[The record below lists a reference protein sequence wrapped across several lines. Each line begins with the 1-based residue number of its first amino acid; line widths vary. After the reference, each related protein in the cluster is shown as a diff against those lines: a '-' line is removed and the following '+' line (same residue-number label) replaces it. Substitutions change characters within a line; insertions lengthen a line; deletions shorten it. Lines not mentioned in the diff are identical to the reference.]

1 MNFKQKESYDI
12 HDLLAI
18 IALLR
23 GQDGCPWDKEQ
34 DHHSIRKNLLEEAYE
49 AAEAID
55 LEDKELLK
63 EELGDVLMQVVF
75 HSQIEQETDGF
86 SFQEVC
92 DGVCKKLIVR
102 HPHVFGD
109 VSVHDSNEVLSNWE
123 NIKRKTKGQKTYT
136 QTLQSV
142 PKPLPALSK
151 NEKILKRAAKAGFS
165 CWKDQQALLQY
176 IEKKLQRLQ
185 EKLMQQEKESAT
197 NEYGELLFAL
207 TELARVHEIDGEEAL
222 EKTCNRFIDS
232 FAKMEQLAI
241 QKNVSIDAATTETL
255 LELFR
260 EANHIGS

>member
-1 MNFKQKESYDI
+1 MNFNQKESYDI

-23 GQDGCPWDKEQ
+23 GQDGCPWDREQ

-55 LEDKELLK
+55 LEDSELLK

-75 HSQIEQETDGF
+75 HSQIEQEADGF

-109 VSVHDSNEVLSNWE
+109 ISVRDSNEVLSNWE
-123 NIKRKTKGQKTYT
+123 NIKRKTKGQKTYA

-142 PKPLPALSK
+142 PKPLPALMKS
-151 NEKILKRAAKAGFS
+151 EKILKRAAKAGFS
-165 CWKDQQALLQY
+165 CWEDQQALLQS

-185 EKLMQQEKESAT
+185 ENLKQQEKEAAT
-197 NEYGELLFAL
+197 NEYGELLFVL
-207 TELARVHEIDGEEAL
+207 TEFARVNQIDSEEVL
-222 EKTCNRFIDS
+222 EKTCNRFVDS
-232 FAKMEQLAI
+232 FAKMEQLAMA
-241 QKNVSIDAATTETL
+241 KNVSIDAVSAETL
-255 LELFR
+255 WALFR